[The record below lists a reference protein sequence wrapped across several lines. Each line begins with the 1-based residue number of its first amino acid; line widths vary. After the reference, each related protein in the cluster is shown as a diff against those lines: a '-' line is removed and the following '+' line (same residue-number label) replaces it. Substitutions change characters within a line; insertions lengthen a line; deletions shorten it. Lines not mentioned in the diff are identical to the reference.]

1 VSVVES
7 LAYSTGERFHQHEHS
22 SLDTRHCSRSPACA
36 TASWSNS
43 RRGGD
48 CATRRHDELVIVH
61 FLFQNGIGQNLTASA
76 ILAIPTILIG
86 WHKVV
91 KPLHEHLRKVHDAI
105 RDSETKRRETVEN
118 SGPTNRDSSGIK
130 RD

>member
-1 VSVVES
+1 MLVVES
-7 LAYSTGERFHQHEHS
+7 LAYSTGERFHQHEFLFVATRRRSCCS
-22 SLDTRHCSRSPACA
+22 SRTTPSRSY
-36 TASWSNS
+36 S

-105 RDSETKRRETVEN
+105 RDSETKRRETVED
-118 SGPTNRDSSGIK
+118 SRPTNRDSSGVK